1 MRHKL
6 QWFIHLRAHGLRKG
20 DEHRAN
26 TPRGVESSLDS
37 SRCTATT
44 APDVGTRHP
53 QLQPALSSAG
63 TDKWVLIWRLNEE
76 SDSSSCDGRPVGKL
90 SRFEVLGAGAIRS
103 KLALASRRPS
113 PGHQEGR
120 GDWRARLATAWVS
133 AHRGKWGQLTILEK
147 WTKN

>member
-20 DEHRAN
+20 DEHPAY
-26 TPRGVESSLDS
+26 TPHGVESSLDS

-44 APDVGTRHP
+44 APDDGTRHP

-76 SDSSSCDGRPVGKL
+76 SDSSCDRRTVGKL
-90 SRFEVLGAGAIRS
+90 SRFEVLGLYAANLHWPVGVRVQGT
-103 KLALASRRPS
+103 RRAAET
-113 PGHQEGR
+113 GER
-120 GDWRARLATAWVS
+120 DWRQHGYPHIGANGAS
-133 AHRGKWGQLTILEK
+133 
-147 WTKN
+147 